1 LICTHRTGA
10 SSVSDAEKELRH
22 GRRRRRRISKRR
34 TKVSSFKELEEE
46 ADEALP
52 LSKNMAQ

>member
-22 GRRRRRRISKRR
+22 GRRRRRISKRR